1 MVLVLLAGIPY
12 TPWNVPEMSGQYCDL
27 KDHLQFLPS
36 WGMSPTSAAW
46 ILDSNIKY
54 RILGCNI
61 ESRSR
66 KVDSSWLVHITNV
79 YTWVSERVGSRGW
92 YRFTWL
98 YMIHNSILLES
109 NHSGHGFVSGLG
121 CHCPEVPGTWHPK
134 GRARCR
140 GVMTI
145 RFKHR
150 TQSLLDLSVPYDSVR
165 LRFRPPPPTSILPHV
180 NTTLWYVLPYCLT
193 SVLAFPLSIKSAKAG
208 STLPDFPP
216 SDSIVGRRSRA
227 VWPCL
232 ISDSVAVGE
241 KRNRQ
246 RGFLDN
252 VSECR
257 RFTKSSTPA

>member
-1 MVLVLLAGIPY
+1 M
-12 TPWNVPEMSGQYCDL
+12 
-27 KDHLQFLPS
+27 
-36 WGMSPTSAAW
+36 
-46 ILDSNIKY
+46 
-54 RILGCNI
+54 
-61 ESRSR
+61 
-66 KVDSSWLVHITNV
+66 DSSWLVHITNV

-193 SVLAFPLSIKSAKAG
+193 SVLPFPLSIKSAKAG

-216 SDSIVGRRSRA
+216 PLILSSADGVGQCDPASYPILSPSARREIASGDFLTTSVNVADSRNRA
-227 VWPCL
+227 PRLKRDVLWYLTGCEFKWIPCL
-232 ISDSVAVGE
+232 LIS
-241 KRNRQ
+241 
-246 RGFLDN
+246 
-252 VSECR
+252 
-257 RFTKSSTPA
+257 